1 MQNIHFL
8 SQLLYT
14 ILTTSLTMARSMRPR
29 RGQKAVTI
37 PEDDSSATSSGSRQ
51 HLQRRAKDKVY
62 AEKLQSGVTR
72 RALVSFFCLCLWYG
86 IRHCNYYLIYTNHI

>member
-1 MQNIHFL
+1 
-8 SQLLYT
+8 
-14 ILTTSLTMARSMRPR
+14 MARSMRPR

-37 PEDDSSATSSGSRQ
+37 QEDDSSSSAASRQ

-72 RALVSFFCLCLWYG
+72 RALVSFLYNFVSLVYP
-86 IRHCNYYLIYTNHI
+86 IAIYYFI

>member
-1 MQNIHFL
+1 
-8 SQLLYT
+8 
-14 ILTTSLTMARSMRPR
+14 MARSMRPR

-37 PEDDSSATSSGSRQ
+37 VEDDASATSGSRQ

-72 RALVSFFCLCLWYG
+72 RALVSFLYNFVSLVY
-86 IRHCNYYLIYTNHI
+86 HCNYYLYSINHIKNLW

>member
-1 MQNIHFL
+1 
-8 SQLLYT
+8 
-14 ILTTSLTMARSMRPR
+14 MARSMRPR

-37 PEDDSSATSSGSRQ
+37 QEDDSSSAASGSRQ

-72 RALVSFFCLCLWYG
+72 RALVSFYNFVSLVYPIAILF
-86 IRHCNYYLIYTNHI
+86 NIY

>member
-1 MQNIHFL
+1 
-8 SQLLYT
+8 
-14 ILTTSLTMARSMRPR
+14 MRPR

-37 PEDDSSATSSGSRQ
+37 QEDDSSSAASGSRQ

-72 RALVSFFCLCLWYG
+72 RALVSFFYNFVSLVYP
-86 IRHCNYYLIYTNHI
+86 IAIII

>member
-1 MQNIHFL
+1 
-8 SQLLYT
+8 
-14 ILTTSLTMARSMRPR
+14 MARSMRPR

-37 PEDDSSATSSGSRQ
+37 AEDDSSSAAGSRQ

-72 RALVSFFCLCLWYG
+72 RALVSFYINFVSLVYP
-86 IRHCNYYLIYTNHI
+86 IAIIIYIVYTNHI

>member
-1 MQNIHFL
+1 
-8 SQLLYT
+8 
-14 ILTTSLTMARSMRPR
+14 MARSMRPR

-37 PEDDSSATSSGSRQ
+37 QEDDSSAISGSRQ

-72 RALVSFFCLCLWYG
+72 RALVSFYVITLCLWYTQLQF
-86 IRHCNYYLIYTNHI
+86 II

>member
-1 MQNIHFL
+1 
-8 SQLLYT
+8 
-14 ILTTSLTMARSMRPR
+14 MARSMRPR

-37 PEDDSSATSSGSRQ
+37 QEDDTASSAGGSRQ

-72 RALVSFFCLCLWYG
+72 RALVSFYVITLCLWYTP
-86 IRHCNYYLIYTNHI
+86 LQLLFTIY

>member
-1 MQNIHFL
+1 
-8 SQLLYT
+8 
-14 ILTTSLTMARSMRPR
+14 MARSMRPR

-37 PEDDSSATSSGSRQ
+37 VEDDASATSGSRQ

-72 RALVSFFCLCLWYG
+72 RALVSFYNFVSLVWYT
-86 IRHCNYYLIYTNHI
+86 HCNYD

>member
-1 MQNIHFL
+1 
-8 SQLLYT
+8 
-14 ILTTSLTMARSMRPR
+14 MARSMRPR

-37 PEDDSSATSSGSRQ
+37 VEDDASTASSRQ

-72 RALVSFFCLCLWYG
+72 RALVSFF
-86 IRHCNYYLIYTNHI
+86 

>member
-1 MQNIHFL
+1 
-8 SQLLYT
+8 
-14 ILTTSLTMARSMRPR
+14 MARSMRSR

-37 PEDDSSATSSGSRQ
+37 AEDDSASAGGSRQ

-72 RALVSFFCLCLWYG
+72 RALVSF
-86 IRHCNYYLIYTNHI
+86 

>member
-1 MQNIHFL
+1 
-8 SQLLYT
+8 
-14 ILTTSLTMARSMRPR
+14 MARSMRPR

-37 PEDDSSATSSGSRQ
+37 QEDDASATSSSRQ

-72 RALVSFFCLCLWYG
+72 RALVSFF
-86 IRHCNYYLIYTNHI
+86 I

>member
-1 MQNIHFL
+1 
-8 SQLLYT
+8 
-14 ILTTSLTMARSMRPR
+14 MARSMRPR

-37 PEDDSSATSSGSRQ
+37 VEDDSSATSSGSRQ

-72 RALVSFFCLCLWYG
+72 RALVSFYNFVSLVSYT
-86 IRHCNYYLIYTNHI
+86 HCNYYLIYTNHI